1 MEQTTTDNGKTAAIV
16 SYITIIGWL
25 ISFFALNK
33 PKTSLGSYHVRQSLL
48 LHIVTFGLNI
58 ILTIFASFLPFLGTL
73 SLIVFVGYIIF
84 VILGA
89 ISASNSEEKPL
100 PVFGE
105 KAQELFK
112 SM

>member
-25 ISFFALNK
+25 IAYFGMNN
-33 PKTSLGSYHVRQSLL
+33 PKTSLGSYHIRQSLL
-48 LHIVTFGLNI
+48 LHLVTFGLNLILNIFGGI
-58 ILTIFASFLPFLGTL
+58 IPFSGTL
-73 SLIVFVGYIIF
+73 SLIVFAGYIIF
-84 VILGA
+84 IVLGA
-89 ISASNSEEKPL
+89 IAASNSEEKPL